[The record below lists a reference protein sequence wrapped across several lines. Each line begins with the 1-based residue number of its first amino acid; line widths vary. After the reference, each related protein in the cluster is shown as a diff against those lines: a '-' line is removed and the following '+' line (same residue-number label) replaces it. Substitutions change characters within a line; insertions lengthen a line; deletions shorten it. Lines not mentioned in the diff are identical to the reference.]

1 MCKLVW
7 SVDMKRLNL
16 MQGVLVLETLPT
28 VTKIS
33 DTMISFGVDKTVKK
47 GETRCERGDKGEF
60 FYTGTTESLM
70 LEKFSLS
77 VQSSYLDKI

>member
-1 MCKLVW
+1 MKMCKLVW

-47 GETRCERGDKGEF
+47 GDTRGE
-60 FYTGTTESLM
+60 
-70 LEKFSLS
+70 
-77 VQSSYLDKI
+77 